1 MTTTRDGGMK
11 ITMTAKLIEVGGDD
25 GQPCAVF
32 QRLDGAGMQVRTGG
46 STFKI
51 LTTVEEVRELAPLL
65 YREIEIT
72 VSIVPKLSK

>member
-25 GQPCAVF
+25 GRPCAVF
-32 QRLDGAGMQVRTGG
+32 QRLDGGMEVGSNG

-51 LTTVEEVRELAPLL
+51 LTTVDEVRELASLL
-65 YREIEIT
+65 YRDLAIT
-72 VSIVPKLSK
+72 VSITPKR